1 MKYQRLSE
9 IILAGALSVAPV
21 GCGNWK
27 HRAYV
32 ISEYAEEPAIY
43 FFEDTDRNG
52 SYDYVKICR
61 FEGGKSCAG
70 EIAELK
76 GEKKVN
82 DLYVDLERKTLEKVP
97 LVQREN

>member
-21 GCGNWK
+21 GCGEWK

-52 SYDYVKICR
+52 SYDYVKIC
-61 FEGGKSCAG
+61 
-70 EIAELK
+70 IDLK
-76 GEKKVN
+76 VVN
-82 DLYVDLERKTLEKVP
+82 PVLAKLLS
-97 LVQREN
+97 